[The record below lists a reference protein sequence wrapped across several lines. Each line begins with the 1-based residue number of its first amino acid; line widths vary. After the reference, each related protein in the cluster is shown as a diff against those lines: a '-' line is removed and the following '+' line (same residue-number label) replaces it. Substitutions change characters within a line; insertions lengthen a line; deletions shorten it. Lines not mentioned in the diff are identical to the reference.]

1 MNNPTRRVRLQRV
14 YKKSIVC
21 LLFFLF
27 LTVPVVFAKNQETVV
42 LLHGLGRTS
51 ASMHFL
57 KTQLEDVGYIVVS
70 ESYASTDG
78 SIKEHASWLD
88 KIINDCCVES
98 EKIHFV
104 THSLGG
110 IILRL
115 HLKVK
120 QYPNM
125 GRVVMLSPPNKGS
138 QVADFLKD
146 WDLYQFAMGPSGQE
160 IGTNPDSIPNKLG
173 PVGFELGVIT
183 GDVSFNPFTSLLIP
197 GPDDGKVSVE
207 SARVKGMKDFI
218 VLPHSHTF
226 IMNSQEVIDQVIFFL
241 KTGNFSHPDKD

>member
-1 MNNPTRRVRLQRV
+1 MNNQAKRVRLQRF

-21 LLFFLF
+21 LMFILF
-27 LTVPVVFAKNQETVV
+27 LAAPNVFAENQETVV

-51 ASMHFL
+51 ASMYFL
-57 KTQLEDVGYIVVS
+57 KTQLEDIGYKVVS

-78 SIKEHASWLD
+78 SIKEHADWLNT
-88 KIINDCCVES
+88 IINNCCVES
-98 EKIHFV
+98 GKIHFV

-120 QYPNM
+120 QYPNI

-146 WDLYQFAMGPSGQE
+146 WDLFQFVMGPSGQE
-160 IGTNPDSIPNKLG
+160 IGTSPDSIPNKLG
-173 PVGFELGVIT
+173 PVKFELGVIT

-207 SARVKGMKDFI
+207 SAKVKGMKDFI

-226 IMNSQEVIDQVIFFL
+226 IMNSQEVIDQVILFL
-241 KTGNFSHPDKD
+241 ETGNFSYSDKD

>member
-1 MNNPTRRVRLQRV
+1 ML
-14 YKKSIVC
+14 YKISSIC

-27 LTVPVVFAKNQETVV
+27 LTAPSVFAKKSETII
-42 LLHGLGRTS
+42 LLHGLGRTA

-57 KTQLEDVGYIVVS
+57 KTQLEDTGYKVIS

-78 SIKEHASWLD
+78 SIKEHADWLNTL
-88 KIINDCCVES
+88 INDCCVES

-115 HLKVK
+115 HLKIK
-120 QYPNM
+120 QYPNI

-146 WDLYQFAMGPSGQE
+146 WDLFKFVMGPSGQE
-160 IGTNPDSIPNKLG
+160 IGTSPDSIPNNLG
-173 PVGFELGVIT
+173 PVEFELGVIT

-207 SARVKGMKDFI
+207 SAKVKGMKDFI

-226 IMNSQEVIDQVIFFL
+226 IMNSREVTDQVIFFL
-241 KTGNFSHPDKD
+241 ETGNFLHPDKD

>member
-1 MNNPTRRVRLQRV
+1 MNNQTRRARLQRF
-14 YKKSIVC
+14 YKISIIY

-27 LTVPVVFAKNQETVV
+27 LTVPSVFAEKPETIV

-51 ASMHFL
+51 ASMYLL
-57 KTQLEDVGYIVVS
+57 KTQLEDIGYKVVS

-78 SIKEHASWLD
+78 SIKEHADWLNT
-88 KIINDCCVES
+88 IINDCCGDS

-146 WDLYQFAMGPSGQE
+146 WDLFQFVMGPSGQE
-160 IGTNPDSIPNKLG
+160 IGTSPDSIPNNLG
-173 PVGFELGVIT
+173 PVEFELGVIT

-241 KTGNFSHPDKD
+241 ETGNFSHPDKD

>member
-1 MNNPTRRVRLQRV
+1 MFWTTPAV
-14 YKKSIVC
+14 YAKKS
-21 LLFFLF
+21 
-27 LTVPVVFAKNQETVV
+27 ETIV

-51 ASMHFL
+51 LSMYFL
-57 KTQLEDVGYIVVS
+57 KVQLENIGYTVVS
-70 ESYASTDG
+70 ESYSSTDG
-78 SIKEHASWLD
+78 SIKEHADWLS
-88 KIINDCCVES
+88 KLINDCHVKS

-115 HLKVK
+115 HLKMK

-146 WDLYQFAMGPSGQE
+146 WELFQFLMGPSGQE
-160 IGTNPDSIPNKLG
+160 IGTDPDSIPNKLG
-173 PVGFELGVIT
+173 PVEFELGVIT
-183 GDVSFNPFTSLLIP
+183 GDVSFNPLTSLLIP

-207 SARVKGMKDFI
+207 SAKINGMKDFI

-226 IMNSQEVIDQVIFFL
+226 IMNSPEVIDQVISFL
-241 KTGNFSHPDKD
+241 ETGHFLHTGKN